1 MAKVTMKYMST
12 SGSYHEKSM
21 FVSPKST
28 KLQRKFFDMNLG
40 DGDDTVTLL
49 PGTTVVVEVIFNN
62 KAICA
67 EIKVP
72 QLLSDVARVY
82 TDMLFCELHGTLV
95 NEEDDIAKYVATKLH
110 VNMRNVIDKLE
121 CEEAVTRNKTE
132 RAPGADDQRA
142 DVEQLRRTLLAK
154 KSIMDDMIDTT
165 KTYLK
170 DMDDFS
176 AKLALLDQ
184 IMEY

>member
-12 SGSYHEKSM
+12 NGSYHEKSM
-21 FVSPKST
+21 FISPKST
-28 KLQRKFFDMNLG
+28 KLQRKFFDMNLV
-40 DGDDTVTLL
+40 DGDETVTLL
-49 PGTTVVVEVIFNN
+49 PGTNVVVEVIFNN
-62 KAICA
+62 KAVGA

-72 QLLSDVARVY
+72 ELPSDVARVY

-95 NEEDDIAKYVATKLH
+95 NEEDAIAMYAATKLH
-110 VNMRNVIDKLE
+110 VNLRNVIDKLE
-121 CEEAVTRNKTE
+121 CEGMVTRSKGE
-132 RAPGADDQRA
+132 RAPVVDDQRA
-142 DVEQLRRTLLAK
+142 DVEQLRRTLWAK
-154 KSIMDDMIDTT
+154 KRIMDDMIDTT

-170 DMDDFS
+170 SMDDFS